1 MEHNELTKQLLSE
14 GWTKE
19 QTPEGLLPWN
29 DFYGGWQYKR
39 SSYQKFVFQ
48 TPCGLLVKG
57 DKIISDMAYMGVYW
71 MVENDNPVINCPYFG
86 LRDCACRHPL
96 LKGKQLYSFI
106 SRIGSYKH
114 CAVHRTG
121 HPWAYHNSV
130 EKVLDDNAHEED
142 RLWEIF
148 SQKHNGKVCRHQ
160 AYFNR
165 SEKKWHMQ
173 YAPLTCAQYG
183 CSHCSVLNK
192 PISSRKANVYYDL
205 KKTYTKKGQG
215 FLPDETIVSITKG
228 IKLLRASETVCD
240 AITKYCK
247 NDIEA
252 TVRLNNHSFC
262 FHGGS
267 VEVLNL
273 RYERRESRDL
283 LQDLRDVAAGI
294 AVVHESDLKKAEKEA
309 RHSRRIASQLR
320 REEHF
325 RKLIRSQ
332 GYENLSASDRHRADK
347 HLSKEEILEAN
358 HIYELSLLP
367 PPPDMQLSLEVLL

>member
-1 MEHNELTKQLLSE
+1 MEQNELTKQLLSE

-39 SSYQKFVFQ
+39 STYQKFVFQ

-57 DKIISDMAYMGVYW
+57 DKIISDMAYMGVRW
-71 MVENDNPVINCPYFG
+71 TVENNNPVINCPYFG
-86 LRDCACRHPL
+86 LRNCPCRHPL
-96 LKGKQLYSFI
+96 LQGKRLYSFV

-114 CAVHRTG
+114 CAVSRTSF
-121 HPWAYHNSV
+121 PWEYCNSV
-130 EKVLDDNAHEED
+130 EKVLDDNSHEED
-142 RLWEIF
+142 LLWEIF
-148 SQKHNGKVCRHQ
+148 SQKHNGRACRHQ

-165 SEKKWHMQ
+165 SEKKWHMR
-173 YAPLTCAQYG
+173 YDPMTCAQYG
-183 CSHCSVLNK
+183 CSHCSMLDK
-192 PISSRKANVYYDL
+192 PISPKKANVYYDL
-205 KKTYTKKGQG
+205 KKSYVQKGQG

-240 AITKYCK
+240 AIVKHCK
-247 NDIEA
+247 KDIEA

-262 FHGGS
+262 FLGGS

-294 AVVHESDLKKAEKEA
+294 TVVHESDQKKAQKEVKRA
-309 RHSRRIASQLR
+309 KRIASQHR
-320 REEHF
+320 REEYF
-325 RKLIRSQ
+325 RKLIRTN
-332 GYENLSASDRHRADK
+332 GYLNLSASDRHRADK
-347 HLSKEEILEAN
+347 HLSKEKIQAAN
-358 HIYELSLLP
+358 HIYEQSLLP
-367 PPPDMQLSLEVLL
+367 PPPDMQLSLEVGL

>member
-1 MEHNELTKQLLSE
+1 MEHNELTKRLLSE

-19 QTPEGLLPWN
+19 QTPEGLLPWS

-39 SSYQKFVFQ
+39 STYRKFVFQ

-57 DKIISDMAYMGVYW
+57 DKIISDMAYMGIHW

-96 LKGKQLYSFI
+96 LKGNNLYSFI

-114 CAVHRTG
+114 CAVHRADLL
-121 HPWAYHNSV
+121 WEYHNSV
-130 EKVLDDNAHEED
+130 EKVLDNNAYEED
-142 RLWEIF
+142 LLWAIF
-148 SQKHNGKVCRHQ
+148 SQKHNGRVCRNQ

-165 SEKKWHMQ
+165 SEKKWHMR
-173 YAPLTCAQYG
+173 YDPMTCAQYS
-183 CSHCSVLNK
+183 CRHCSILDK
-192 PISSRKANVYYDL
+192 PISPKKANVYYDL
-205 KKTYTKKGQG
+205 KKSYVQKGQG

-240 AITKYCK
+240 AIVKHCK
-247 NDIEA
+247 KEIEA
-252 TVRLNNHSFC
+252 SVRLNNHSFC
-262 FHGGS
+262 FFGGS

-309 RHSRRIASQLR
+309 RHSRRNKSQNR
-320 REEHF
+320 REEYF
-325 RKLIRSQ
+325 RKLIRTN

-347 HLSKEEILEAN
+347 HLSRDEIEKAN
-358 HIYELSLLP
+358 HIYMQSLLP
-367 PPPDMQLSLEVLL
+367 PTPDMQLSLEVPL